1 MNENAQKRGRVRS
14 EKGKKRKKTG
24 CDLRDSNPAKG
35 NENGK
40 GRKETMR
47 YYLAI
52 DIGASSGRHIL
63 AHLENGKMITEEIYR
78 FQNGPE
84 ELTGYDGKPHL
95 TWTHERL
102 FTEILNG
109 LKKAKEIGK
118 IPYSVGIDTWGVDY
132 ALLDENDEVIGGTYC
147 YRDGRTEETIPAV
160 HEILPFEELFAKT
173 GIAFATFNTVYQLFD
188 DKKTGRM
195 DEAKSMLMLPNY
207 FHFRLTGVK
216 KQEYCLATTTGMV
229 NAETH
234 TWDEEIIEKLGYKK
248 ELFGELS
255 QPGTVVGEFTDEV
268 AAIVGY
274 KAKVILPATHDTAS
288 AVLAAPLDKQTP
300 YISSGTWSLLGVEQ
314 NKAQTSESARKAGYS
329 NEGGVDGLVRLQINI
344 MGLWMIQ
351 QVRHELGDKYGFAE
365 LADMARENP
374 IDDFINVNDQKFLAP
389 ESMIDAINETVGRK
403 LSVGEM
409 AYVIYNNLARY
420 YDRSLKALEEVTGE
434 QYETLNII
442 GGGSKN
448 MLLNEL
454 TMQYTGKKVI
464 TGPTEG
470 TAIGNLMM
478 QMVGGGDIRDVGE
491 GRRIVKNSFDITEL

>member
-1 MNENAQKRGRVRS
+1 
-14 EKGKKRKKTG
+14 
-24 CDLRDSNPAKG
+24 
-35 NENGK
+35 
-40 GRKETMR
+40 MR

-84 ELTGYDGKPHL
+84 DLTAYDGKQHL
-95 TWTHERL
+95 MWTHERL
-102 FTEILNG
+102 FGEILNG

-132 ALLDENDEVIGGTYC
+132 ALLDENGQAIGGTYC
-147 YRDGRTEETIPAV
+147 YRDSRTESTIPAV
-160 HEILPFEELFAKT
+160 HEIIPFEELFAKT
-173 GIAFATFNTVYQLFD
+173 GIAFATFNTVYQLLD

-195 DEAKSMLMLPNY
+195 EKASAMLMLPDY
-207 FHFRLTGVK
+207 FHYRLTGVK
-216 KQEYCLATTTGMV
+216 KQEYCNATTTGMV
-229 NAETH
+229 NSVTH

-248 ELFGELS
+248 ELFGELA
-255 QPGTVVGEFTDEV
+255 QPGTEVGEFTDEI

-288 AVLAAPLDKQTP
+288 AVLAAPLEAQTP

-314 NKAQTSESARKAGYS
+314 NKAHTSKGALAAGYS
-329 NEGGVDGLVRLQINI
+329 NEGSVKNQFRLQINI

-351 QVRHELGDKYGFAE
+351 QVRHELDDKYSFAE
-365 LADMARENP
+365 LVCMARENP
-374 IDDFINVNDQKFLAP
+374 VDYEINVNDQRFLAP
-389 ESMIDAINETVGRK
+389 ENMTAEINAAVGK
-403 LSVGEM
+403 TLTVGEM
-409 AYVIYNNLARY
+409 AYVIYNNLAKY
-420 YDRSLKALEEVTGE
+420 YDLALKALEEVTGE
-434 QYETLNII
+434 KYETLNII

-448 MLLNEL
+448 GFLNEL
-454 TMQYTGKKVI
+454 TAKYTGKKIV

-478 QMVGGGDIRDVGE
+478 QMVGGGDIADVAE
-491 GRRIVKNSFDITEL
+491 GRRIVKASFDIAAL

>member
-1 MNENAQKRGRVRS
+1 
-14 EKGKKRKKTG
+14 
-24 CDLRDSNPAKG
+24 
-35 NENGK
+35 
-40 GRKETMR
+40 MR

-52 DIGASSGRHIL
+52 DIGASSGRHIV

-84 ELTGYDGKPHL
+84 DLTAYDGEKHL
-95 TWTHERL
+95 MWTHERL
-102 FTEILNG
+102 FGEILNG
-109 LKKAKEIGK
+109 LKKAKELGK
-118 IPYSVGIDTWGVDY
+118 VPYSVGIDTWGVDY
-132 ALLDENDEVIGGTYC
+132 ALLDENDQAIGGTYC
-147 YRDGRTEETIPAV
+147 YRDGRTEATIPAV
-160 HEILPFEELFAKT
+160 HEIIPFETLFAKT
-173 GIAFATFNTVYQLFD
+173 GIAFASFNTVYQLLD

-195 DEAKSMLMLPNY
+195 AKAKSMLMLPDY

-216 KQEYCLATTTGMV
+216 KQEYCNATTTGMV
-229 NAETH
+229 NSVTH

-248 ELFGELS
+248 ELFGELA

-268 AAIVGY
+268 AKIVGY

-288 AVLAAPLDKQTP
+288 AVLAAPLEAQTP

-314 NKAQTSESARKAGYS
+314 NKAHTSDAARKAGYS
-329 NEGGVDGLVRLQINI
+329 NEGSVQEQFRLQINI

-351 QVRHELGDKYGFAE
+351 QVRHELGDKYSFAE
-365 LADMARENP
+365 LADMARVNP
-374 IDDFINVNDQKFLAP
+374 IDDYINVNDQKFLAP
-389 ESMIDAINETVGRK
+389 ESMIDVINETVGRQ

-409 AYVIYNNLARY
+409 AYAIYNNLARY
-420 YDRSLKALEEVTGE
+420 YDQSLQALEEVTGE
-434 QYETLNII
+434 KYETLNII

-454 TMQYTGKKVI
+454 TMKYTGKKII

-478 QMVGGGDIRDVGE
+478 QMVGGGDVKDVKE
-491 GRRIVKNSFDITEL
+491 GRQIVKNSFDITEL